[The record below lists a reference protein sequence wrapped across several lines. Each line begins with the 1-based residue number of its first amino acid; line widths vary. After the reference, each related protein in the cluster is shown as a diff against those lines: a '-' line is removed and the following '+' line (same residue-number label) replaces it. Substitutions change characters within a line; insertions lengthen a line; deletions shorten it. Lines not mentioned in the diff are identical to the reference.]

1 MSGDQ
6 GGGGEPSGRER
17 LAAEM
22 RRLKQESGLSFGR
35 LADRTHYSRS
45 SWERFLNGKQL
56 PTSVALQEFAAVMEA
71 DAEYL
76 TGLLEQATGAGDF
89 GDETAVDESPPEARP
104 PAGAPATATTTDDEN
119 APAGTSADK
128 APADDTTV
136 DGPPPEPASESES
149 EPAPADRD
157 GKDTTRTWRT
167 NLRRAGLV
175 ATGALAGSLV
185 TVAVLTGV
193 QATSRSGGTDSAS
206 SGENLTQHSPK
217 PPRAGCSH
225 DTCLRRDPQA
235 MDCQWDATTARETWL
250 RGMHIELR
258 YSRAC
263 GSVWGRIENGAVGDS
278 VTIKDKYDL
287 QQSATI
293 RVDRDTY
300 TSMLAVT
307 DEAPPTTV
315 TICGTIPKYHAMEC
329 SPEGSIQP

>member
-89 GDETAVDESPPEARP
+89 GAETAVDESPPEGAP
-104 PAGAPATATTTDDEN
+104 PAGTPPIAATTTDNETS
-119 APAGTSADK
+119 PAGTSADK
-128 APADDTTV
+128 APVEDTTA
-136 DGPPPEPASESES
+136 DGPPPEPTS
-149 EPAPADRD
+149 EPEPEPADRD
-157 GKDTTRTWRT
+157 GGKATTRTWRA
-167 NLRRAGLV
+167 NLHRVGLV

-185 TVAVLTGV
+185 TMAVFTGV
-193 QATSRSGGTDSAS
+193 QATSRSDGTDSAS
-206 SGENLTQHSPK
+206 SGENLAQHSPK

-307 DEAPPTTV
+307 DEAPPTTI

>member
-1 MSGDQ
+1 MPGDQ

-56 PTSVALQEFAAVMEA
+56 PTSVALQEFAAVMET

-89 GDETAVDESPPEARP
+89 GDETAGDESPPEGVP
-104 PAGAPATATTTDDEN
+104 PAGTPATATTTDIETS
-119 APAGTSADK
+119 PAGTSADK
-128 APADDTTV
+128 APADDTPV
-136 DGPPPEPASESES
+136 DGPLPEPTSES

-157 GKDTTRTWRT
+157 GKATTLTWRT

-193 QATSRSGGTDSAS
+193 QATSRSGGTDSAA
-206 SGENLTQHSPK
+206 SGQNLTQHSPK
-217 PPRAGCSH
+217 PPSAGCSH

-263 GSVWGRIENGAVGDS
+263 GAVWGRIENGAVGDS

-307 DEAPPTTV
+307 DGAPPTTI